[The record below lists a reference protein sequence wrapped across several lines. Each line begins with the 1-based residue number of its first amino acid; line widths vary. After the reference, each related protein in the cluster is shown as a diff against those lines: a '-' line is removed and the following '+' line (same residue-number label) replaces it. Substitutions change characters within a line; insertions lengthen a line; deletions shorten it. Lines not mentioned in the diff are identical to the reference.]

1 MVGTERESGSSEIAW
16 PRGLRAERESAPAP
30 RRAWYLTIG
39 PAYLALFVWGPF
51 FDPLWSHDIEGG
63 GLVGLAGSAVAAA
76 VACFGLFY
84 LPMAIRG
91 FRTGRRLG
99 VVAAS
104 TFGTLGSE
112 WLTGMVVAVAEILWF
127 AVAIDYAVQ
136 ATLLGL
142 ISGGMLPA
150 SVLANA
156 RIGTQVVRG
165 PVVMG
170 VALFWIF
177 ITGMAAL
184 LRLTGVIGALMKIYA
199 PVALVLLT
207 IAAAW
212 LLPGVGSF
220 ASGEAFGGKAARPY
234 GPHVSAF
241 PVFTGFFAM
250 ASLFAVDWGATAARR
265 RDVVVGGLLGIVAA
279 GTWTAIMALLV
290 VSGALGRLHAAHEV
304 GAATAAAAP
313 VNSVRWAIANGIGG
327 APAAVI
333 LILLGL
339 AALAPACF
347 SAHVF
352 IRKLHSRWSGVR
364 RIQWA
369 WIGSTIAFL
378 LIGTSWPG
386 RIEAVDHMM
395 GLVFAPMVG
404 AMVGD
409 FLISRGQWSGVRIGW
424 NPPGLIAWVVG
435 IAVRLV
441 LDRVAPPAIASPV
454 TALIIA
460 ALVYAVL
467 SLAGRD
473 RPATADEPSAEP
485 GVTMAGP

>member
-1 MVGTERESGSSEIAW
+1 MIR
-16 PRGLRAERESAPAP
+16 
-30 RRAWYLTIG
+30 
-39 PAYLALFVWGPF
+39 
-51 FDPLWSHDIEGG
+51 
-63 GLVGLAGSAVAAA
+63 LAGSAIVAA
-76 VACFGLFY
+76 VSCFALFY
-84 LPMAIRG
+84 LPMAFRG

-104 TFGTLGSE
+104 TFGTVGSE
-112 WLTGMVVAVAEILWF
+112 WLTGTLVAAAEVLWF

-136 ATLLGL
+136 ATLLGMV
-142 ISGGMLPA
+142 SGGMVPA
-150 SVLANA
+150 GVLAPA
-156 RIGTQVVRG
+156 KIGAQVVRG

-184 LRLTGVIGALMKIYA
+184 LRLSGVIGALMKIYA

-207 IAAAW
+207 TAAAW
-212 LLPGVGSF
+212 LLPGVASF
-220 ASGEAFGGKAARPY
+220 AGGEAFGGKIARHY
-234 GPHVSAF
+234 GPQVSAL

-250 ASLFAVDWGATAARR
+250 AGLFAVDWGATATRR
-265 RDVVVGGLLGIVAA
+265 RDVVVGGLVGIVAA
-279 GTWTAIMALLV
+279 GTWMAIMALLV
-290 VSGALGRLHAAHEV
+290 VAGALGRLHAAHEV

-347 SAHVF
+347 SAFVF
-352 IRKLHSRWSGVR
+352 VRKLHGRWPGVR

-369 WIGSTIAFL
+369 WIGSTIAFI
-378 LIGTSWPG
+378 LIATSWPG

-404 AMVGD
+404 AMIGD
-409 FLISRGQWSGVRIGW
+409 FLVSRGRWTGVRAGW
-424 NPPGLIAWVVG
+424 NPPGVIAWVVG
-435 IAVRLV
+435 IVARLV
-441 LDRVAPPAIASPV
+441 LDRVSPPAIASPIAGLV
-454 TALIIA
+454 VAASVYA
-460 ALVYAVL
+460 AL
-467 SLAGRD
+467 SLVGLN
-473 RPATADEPSAEP
+473 RPALLDEPPASIE
-485 GVTMAGP
+485 G